1 MKKRNYDKHNSRR
14 DDIAL
19 WILYVFS
26 FSLNQNVN
34 ETKLSENSKMN
45 YLLCQ
50 RINLNMGK
58 WTSLLI
64 LQFVRHPGRISSQTC

>member
-1 MKKRNYDKHNSRR
+1 MNKRNYDQHIRRR

-34 ETKLSENSKMN
+34 ENKLSENSKN
-45 YLLCQ
+45 ELPVV
-50 RINLNMGK
+50 
-58 WTSLLI
+58 S
-64 LQFVRHPGRISSQTC
+64 